1 MPIRLLIVI
10 ASFSLMLFGCSSKP
24 DAEVKYQARF
34 DFSTIESY
42 GFFARSD
49 SFYEIQ
55 SLGHVTRNGVEMA
68 IESALDGQGLTLNPT
83 ETADIVVT
91 YFWVKETSGLELL
104 RERAQQG
111 KGRGQRQGNGE
122 RRGKGQRQSSSG
134 MFKPSGLES
143 PQQALKRYNRAV
155 NYCSYCLIHSES
167 GEKSDGLSYE
177 NGSLIVDIVKPKS
190 RRSIWR
196 ASQHLGIDPKDTSLE
211 ANDKIIAAVNNML
224 GQLSLSR

>member
-1 MPIRLLIVI
+1 MSIRLLIVI
-10 ASFSLMLFGCSSKP
+10 ASFSFMLLGCSSKP

-34 DFSTIESY
+34 DFSAIESY

-83 ETADIVVT
+83 ETADIVIT
-91 YFWVKETSGLELL
+91 YFWVKEAAGLELP
-104 RERAQQG
+104 RQQG
-111 KGRGQRQGNGE
+111 QGRGQRQANGD
-122 RRGKGQRQSSSG
+122 RRGMGDRQPSSQG
-134 MFKPSGLES
+134 IFKPSGLES
-143 PQQALKRYNRAV
+143 PQQVLKRYNRAV

-177 NGSLIVDIVKPKS
+177 SGTLIVDIVKPNS

-196 ASQHLGIDPKDTSLE
+196 ASQHLGIDAKDSSLE

-224 GQLSLSR
+224 GQLSLNR